1 MSLYLDLQ
9 PAPQF
14 DESLVTYCVVNFQ
27 RIKETL
33 NRANTR
39 VTFDNFILF
48 GPWPK
53 SQSFNVPYKS
63 NLHIWSEATAF
74 LPAPPYG
81 PGFGGIYIDFDGG
94 PMYLSMDQYWN
105 ETNSHKAM
113 SVVNEMVNIMPG
125 THYVTIRHN
134 NSGLTSD
141 VNDRCRLAITYYEVN

>member
-53 SQSFNVPYKS
+53 SQSFNVPYRA
-63 NLHIWSEATAF
+63 NLHIWSEGTFF
-74 LPAPPYG
+74 LPSPPYAPSFIG
-81 PGFGGIYIDFDGG
+81 LYIDFDGG
-94 PMYLSMDQYWN
+94 PMYLSMDQFFN
-105 ETNSHKAM
+105 ETNSHKAC
-113 SVVNEMVNIMPG
+113 SVVNEMVNIPPG
-125 THYVTIRHN
+125 NHYVTVRP
-134 NSGLTSD
+134 GQAAVASD
-141 VNDRCRLAITYYEVN
+141 TMDRCRLAITYYEVN